1 MIFAGRLSEL
11 WSRVEL
17 MEKMINLTSMR
28 KRVAMIFILRIFLI
42 FTVLTFSPMGT
53 TVACAAEDN
62 NIPDLLADEFV
73 DDDEFDE
80 FGDREDFEISDPLEP
95 MNRVFFEFND
105 KLYDWVLKPVSD
117 GYSWVLPEELRVCVG
132 NFFRNMSSPVRLLN
146 TLLQGDFEGAG
157 RVLGRFLINSTLG
170 VYGFGDVADQEFD
183 MVFKKADFGQTLG
196 KWGLGEGIYFCWPV
210 FGPSN
215 SRDTVGFIVDIYS
228 HPVPYF
234 HDNRYLD
241 FAYYSTTRVNKL
253 SLHPNLYEDLRRFS
267 FDPYIASREA
277 FYEYRRAIIDQK

>member
-1 MIFAGRLSEL
+1 
-11 WSRVEL
+11 
-17 MEKMINLTSMR
+17 MINWTSTK
-28 KRVAMIFILRIFLI
+28 KRVAMISVIRIFLI
-42 FTVLTFSPMGT
+42 FAVLAFSPVHA
-53 TVACAAEDN
+53 TVVRAADDN

-73 DDDEFDE
+73 DDDDFDE
-80 FGDREDFEISDPLEP
+80 FGDREELEINDPLEP
-95 MNRVFFEFND
+95 MNRVFFQFND
-105 KLYDWVLKPVSD
+105 TMYDWVLKPVSK
-117 GYSWVLPEELRVCVG
+117 GYAWVLPEELRVCID

-146 TLLQGDFEGAG
+146 TLLQGDIEGAG

-183 MVFKKADFGQTLG
+183 LVFKKADFGQTLG
-196 KWGLGEGIYFCWPV
+196 KWGIGEGIYLCWPV

-234 HDNRYLD
+234 HENRYLD
-241 FAYYSTTRVNKL
+241 FAYYSTTRINKL

-277 FYEYRRAIIDQK
+277 FYEYRRALVGQK